1 MRECRCVVEMYM
13 VGEHGHTGAW
23 GVDVDEHTLRKS
35 KRKNLLVSE
44 PDAWM

>member
-1 MRECRCVVEMYM
+1 M

-23 GVDVDEHTLRKS
+23 SVDVDERTLRKS
-35 KRKNLLVSE
+35 KRKNLLQVSE